1 MKLQRPSLE
10 GVQHAKLQLKEV
22 CKETVLES
30 NKRLSEMTGAF
41 VFLKRED
48 LQQVRSFKIRG
59 AYNKIASLTPQER
72 ERGIVCASA
81 GNHAQGFAFAC
92 NHLKIRGRVYMPAT
106 APQQKIAQVKMFG
119 EGFVETILTGDTYD
133 ACQKIAL
140 ETAKKEGQTFIHAFD
155 DVQVIEGQATIAL
168 EMIAQHTEG
177 FDYIFVPVGGGGL
190 VSGILTVFKA
200 LSPKTKIIGV
210 EPEGA
215 QSMKLALEL
224 NKRIPLKEMDRFV
237 DGAAVRQV
245 GALPFEICKEFL
257 DDLVHV
263 PEGKICQ
270 AILDLYNKEG
280 IVAEPAGALAI
291 AALDLV
297 EYDLKNKN
305 IGVLLCGGNN
315 DILRMPEIKERA
327 LLYANLKHYFIID
340 FPQRAGAL
348 KQFVNEVLG
357 PEDDITHFEFSKK
370 SSKSVA
376 PAVVGIELK
385 SKDDLGFLVDRMK
398 NHNFNFDY
406 LNEKENLFQFLK

>member
-133 ACQKIAL
+133 ACQKVAL

-177 FDYIFVPVGGGGL
+177 FDYVFVPVGGGGL

-406 LNEKENLFQFLK
+406 INEKENLFQFLK